1 MPNTGTKKN
10 WTILSLI
17 QWSETYLAEKGIE
30 SPRLNAEQMLAAALG
45 CKRIDLYT
53 RFDKPLVQEEL
64 DVYKKLFLRRLNRE
78 PLQYILGSAEFY
90 GRRFSVRPGV
100 LIPRPETEHLVESAM
115 EVLREQEI
123 KSPRILDIG
132 TGSGCV
138 AVTLAAEIEDALI
151 VAVDNSEDALA
162 VAREN
167 AVVYSMNG
175 RVDFKNV
182 NILDPDTTLPRGG
195 TFHIVVANPPYIPK
209 NEWEELPDE
218 IKVHEPKSAL
228 TDDSDGLKYLKR
240 LAELAPD
247 ILEKNGWLLCEVGYD
262 QAENVQM
269 FFQSSGAREVR
280 CWKDLSGINRIV
292 GGIW

>member
-1 MPNTGTKKN
+1 MPNTGTKKS

-17 QWSETYLAEKGIE
+17 QWSETYLAEKGVE

-45 CKRIDLYT
+45 CKRIELYT

-64 DVYKKLFLRRLNRE
+64 DRYKKLFLRRLNRE

-115 EVLREQEI
+115 EVLREQVI

-138 AVTLAAEIEDALI
+138 AVILAAEIEDASI

-167 AVVYSMNG
+167 AAVYSMNG
-175 RVDFKNV
+175 RIDFKNV
-182 NILDPDTTLPRGG
+182 NILDPDTTLPDGG
-195 TFHIVVANPPYIPK
+195 RFHVAVANPPYIPK
-209 NEWEELPDE
+209 KEWEELPDE
-218 IKVHEPKSAL
+218 IKVHEPKDAL